1 MAFPVSLLKASRGA
15 TLRRFITACAT
26 LAVISV
32 HVGAANQIG
41 ERAIR
46 LDQPL
51 SADEVA
57 RIGALKDWPWVDVS
71 VERTANDETLASL
84 SAVPGLRRLFVRG
97 GGVTITSLRPVGD
110 MDSLLALDI
119 GPLRLPS
126 KEPFSLA
133 PISGCSEL
141 VTLKVAVPL
150 MTDVSAIGRCPKLR
164 VLDLDSSQ
172 VDTLDFLTFTPL
184 IEKLGLLGTTH
195 TFRSYEPVS
204 RLARLRELGIQQN
217 PQATDE
223 NLDVLKRLTG
233 LRKISLSSCRE
244 LTSLGFL
251 SGSPGLRVV
260 NAGGCHS
267 LVNIGALARMSFL
280 EDVDL
285 NRAKITDI
293 TPLAGK
299 DYLTKLDIGYTAVTD
314 LAPLAGSRHLRSLT
328 LTRGAVT
335 DLSVLADMRMLSYLN
350 LSGTGVADLS
360 PLKGCAQLHSL
371 TLSGTAVTDLSALA
385 GLTELKLLNLADTAV
400 ADLTPLHGLLELEQL
415 TLPAQV
421 GEERIARLR
430 AQLPNTKIII
440 R

>member
-1 MAFPVSLLKASRGA
+1 MSMVAAPA
-15 TLRRFITACAT
+15 
-26 LAVISV
+26 
-32 HVGAANQIG
+32 GAANQIG

-51 SADEVA
+51 TDAEVA

-71 VERTANDETLASL
+71 VERAGNDEALASL
-84 SAVPGLRRLFVRG
+84 SALPGLRRLFIRG
-97 GGVTITSLRPVGD
+97 GGVTITTLRPLSD
-110 MDSLLALDI
+110 MDSLLTLDI
-119 GPLRLPS
+119 GPLRIAS
-126 KEPFSLA
+126 KEPVSLA
-133 PISGCSEL
+133 PISSCSEL

-150 MTDVSAIGRCPKLR
+150 ATNVSAIGHCSKLR
-164 VLDLDSSQ
+164 VLDLDFSQ
-172 VDTLDFLTFTPL
+172 VDSLNFLAFTPL
-184 IEKLGLLGTTH
+184 IEKLGLSGATH

-204 RLARLRELGIQQN
+204 RLARLRELSIQQN
-217 PQATDE
+217 PQATDK
-223 NLDVLKRLTG
+223 NLAVLKRLTG
-233 LRKISLSSCRE
+233 LREISLSSCRE
-244 LTSLGFL
+244 LTSLDFL

-267 LVNIGALARMSFL
+267 LVNISALARMSFL

-285 NRAKITDI
+285 GRAKITDLA
-293 TPLAGK
+293 PLAGK
-299 DYLTKLDIGYTAVTD
+299 DYLTKLDIGDTAVTD
-314 LAPLAGSRHLRSLT
+314 LTPLAGSRHLRSLI
-328 LTRGAVT
+328 LSNSAVT
-335 DLSVLADMRMLSYLN
+335 NLSVLSDMRMLSYLN

-360 PLKGCAQLHSL
+360 PLKGCTQLHSL

-415 TLPAQV
+415 TIPATV

-430 AQLPNTKIII
+430 VHLPNTKIVV